1 MSNCILQFKKKYE
14 KPFLQLKVTH
24 LKSPRTINLLAT
36 HGRIYKTETRQ
47 MEYNASMSQGKPKL
61 ASHLQK
67 LEEK

>member
-1 MSNCILQFKKKYE
+1 MVFLQKLKKK
-14 KPFLQLKVTH
+14 KND
-24 LKSPRTINLLAT
+24 RDIDT

>member
-1 MSNCILQFKKKYE
+1 MKSYWIGWTRTQWCSCKNKKK
-14 KPFLQLKVTH
+14 KKND
-24 LKSPRTINLLAT
+24 RDIDT
-36 HGRIYKTETRQ
+36 HGRIYKTEMRQ